1 MDSQKSVLGKT
12 FSEKS
17 MDTGAEPLSSN
28 SGIYTYWLCDAGGFA
43 NLSVLDIPH
52 L

>member
-1 MDSQKSVLGKT
+1 MDSQKSVLGKK

-28 SGIYTYWLCDAGGFA
+28 RAMSTY
-43 NLSVLDIPH
+43 
-52 L
+52 